1 MLAPSPWRRIFT
13 IVSLAAVLV
22 TALPAAPGTLAS
34 DPTKDPLYG
43 RAKNDPIRL
52 AKEQRNALQDRIQNG
67 QQKLTA
73 LTASGNQVSQ
83 DLQATNDALDSI
95 TANLDDVQ
103 TQVDQAS
110 ADLASAES
118 QQASLQLQVNTLD
131 WSLQILSDQADE
143 LAADLDDRRRQL
155 GARLADAYRATQ
167 PDLWEQLMGSGS
179 FVAGIVQQQGSL
191 NLGAHD
197 QELAASIVRDQA
209 VLDEQR
215 AQLRQLRY
223 QTSTLHDEVAAHAI
237 AIGVQRDTLQK
248 QQEKLAELQAAK
260 AKLEAQQQ
268 AHLAQIL
275 KNKAATATLI
285 KNQEK
290 QTKDLV
296 TQIGKL
302 LNKERHSGRLPSKY
316 NKTFR
321 WPLIAPISQEFGCTG
336 FPLEPPYKNCAHF
349 HQGIDIA
356 GPFGSPIHAAGD
368 GIIMFYG
375 WDPSVPKPDASYYV
389 LIAHDAHLTT
399 VYGHLQPHSPNW
411 MKVGAKV
418 KEGQVIGWEGMTG
431 NTTGPHLHWAVF
443 LDGEPQ
449 NPRFFL

>member
-1 MLAPSPWRRIFT
+1 LLASSPWRRIFT

-22 TALPAAPGTLAS
+22 TALPAAPGTFAS

-52 AKEQRNALQDRIQNG
+52 AKEQRNSLQTRIQSG

-73 LTASGNQVSQ
+73 LTATGNQLSL
-83 DLQATNDALDSI
+83 DLQATTDALSSI

-103 TQVDQAS
+103 AQVNQAS
-110 ADLASAES
+110 ADLTSAEA
-118 QQASLQLQVNTLD
+118 QQASLQLQVDTLD

-143 LAADLDDRRRQL
+143 LAADLDNRRRQL

-167 PDLWEQLMGSGS
+167 PDLWEQVMGSGS
-179 FVAGIVQQQGSL
+179 FVSGIVQQQGSL
-191 NLGAHD
+191 ALGAHD
-197 QELAASIVRDQA
+197 QELAASIVQDQG

-215 AQLRQLRY
+215 LQLRQLRY
-223 QTSTLHDEVAAHAI
+223 QTNSLHDEVAARAI
-237 AIGVQRDTLQK
+237 ALTMQRDTFQK
-248 QQEKLAELQAAK
+248 QQAQLAGLEAAK
-260 AKLEAQQQ
+260 AKLQAEQQ
-268 AHLAQIL
+268 AHLSSIL
-275 KNKAATATLI
+275 KNKARTAALI
-285 KNQEK
+285 QSQETQQKN
-290 QTKDLV
+290 LV
-296 TQIGKL
+296 SQITKL

-316 NKTFR
+316 NRTFR
-321 WPLIAPISQEFGCTG
+321 WPLVAPISQEFGCTG

-356 GPFGSPIHAAGD
+356 GPYGAPIHAAGD
-368 GIIMFYG
+368 GIIMWVG
-375 WDPSVPKPDASYYV
+375 WDTSVPKKDASYYV

-399 VYGHLQPHSPNW
+399 VYGHLQPHSPKW
-411 MKVGAKV
+411 MHVGAKV
-418 KEGQVIGWEGMTG
+418 KEGQVIGWEGTTG

-443 LDGEPQ
+443 LDGQPQ